1 MHRRMSAPALVRLQ
15 AAGPV
20 DIEVVS
26 PELERRLKRGGG
38 PPVLITAVDD
48 LVCFQAH
55 TWQPILLAR
64 VEDALDELIGSPSRG
79 GLICT

>member
-1 MHRRMSAPALVRLQ
+1 MSAPAVVRLQ

-20 DIEVVS
+20 DIEILV
-26 PELERRLKRGGG
+26 PELERRLNRRGE
-38 PPVLITAVDD
+38 PPVLITAVDE
-48 LVCFQAH
+48 LVYFHAQ

-64 VEDALDELIGSPSRG
+64 VEDALDELIGTASRG

>member
-1 MHRRMSAPALVRLQ
+1 MSAPAVVRLQ

-20 DIEVVS
+20 DIAGLL
-26 PELERRLKRGGG
+26 PELERRLNRLGE

-48 LVCFQAH
+48 LVCFHAH
-55 TWQPILLAR
+55 TWQPILFAR
-64 VEDALDELIGSPSRG
+64 VEDALDELIGSASRG